1 MEIPPELFARLAHP
15 TVRLSGSI
23 DEATAASF
31 LSQVLPVLEVPS
43 SIVVEL
49 FSSGGA
55 VEVGRRVAQ
64 EVRILRQAHGRDM
77 WFLGKTLVASAAV
90 TIMAGFPR
98 DLIVVPQLVMLVEP
112 FFHLAVILLQQVQR
126 PRRELGAFFLSFYL
140 RPAGGSTSVPE
151 FGPHLS
157 SLLKPTLRTRRMP
170 RGWQTEH

>member
-1 MEIPPELFARLAHP
+1 MMTESMEISPELFARLAHP

-31 LSQVLPVLEVPS
+31 LSQVLPVLEAPGA
-43 SIVVEL
+43 IVVEL

-90 TIMAGFPR
+90 TIMGAS
-98 DLIVVPQLVMLVEP
+98 L
-112 FFHLAVILLQQVQR
+112 VILL
-126 PRRELGAFFLSFYL
+126 
-140 RPAGGSTSVPE
+140 
-151 FGPHLS
+151 S
-157 SLLKPTLRTRRMP
+157 SRS
-170 RGWQTEH
+170 

>member
-98 DLIVVPQLVMLVEP
+98 DLIVVPQLVMPSNHSSTSRLSCSNKSSAPGESS
-112 FFHLAVILLQQVQR
+112 A
-126 PRRELGAFFLSFYL
+126 LSFF
-140 RPAGGSTSVPE
+140 PSI
-151 FGPHLS
+151 
-157 SLLKPTLRTRRMP
+157 
-170 RGWQTEH
+170 